1 MGLGPPVLELYRQL
15 KILGAFD
22 GVRDVIELGSQD
34 FWCPQQNLVG
44 ALCAAFGRGEPAPEL
59 LRTTNASQLPA
70 RLLYEALGLNYQCV
84 DIDGRVGSLVLDMNF
99 DGAPPEHVGRYD
111 LVTNHGTSEHLLN
124 QYNVFKLMH
133 DFARPGGIM
142 IHAVP
147 FTVHLEHGFFN
158 YQPNFFECLARY
170 NSYEILG
177 LWVGP
182 DWQLP
187 SFVPW
192 NPALLDFLTLSSKT
206 THLLVVALRKLYA
219 GDFRVPF
226 QNHYEGTAP
235 ETALGRYAVTVDG
248 EAVSG
253 ARIKYLSRS
262 DLLAKD
268 YLAEIQDLKASLN
281 GCRRQIDALQR
292 ALADGA
298 ASGGPAVMRAIEEL
312 ANIKAQLSAAAL
324 AAHGSQP
331 LTQEF
336 AYEGRGQTASVIPQ
350 DPSKATRNHGAAI
363 MHIAPK
369 SKRGFSRLHL
379 RALLNCYAS
388 EANSVV
394 IAVFQDG
401 KDQPVALMSEPLP
414 PKEVS
419 VIDKE
424 ISIAVEDSSAPPA
437 FEIRVGIAQPRG
449 VLLLNHAPG
458 EDTAPSV
465 PSRIRVR
472 WLAE

>member
-15 KILGAFD
+15 KILGALD

-34 FWCPQQNLVG
+34 FWCPQQNLVR
-44 ALCAAFGRGEPAPEL
+44 ALCAAFGRSEPAPEL

-70 RLLYEALGLNYQCV
+70 RLLYEALGLTYRCV
-84 DIDGRVGSLVLDMNF
+84 DVDDRVGSLVLDMNF

-142 IHAVP
+142 VHAVP
-147 FTVHLEHGFFN
+147 FTVHLDHGFFN

-170 NSYEILG
+170 NSYETLG

-192 NPALLDFLTLSSKT
+192 QPALLEFLALSAKT

-219 GDFRVPF
+219 NDFRVPF
-226 QNHYEGTAP
+226 QNHYEDTAP
-235 ETALGRYAVTVDG
+235 ESALSRYALTVDG
-248 EAVSG
+248 ESVSG
-253 ARIKYLSRS
+253 ARIKYLSRR

-268 YLAEIQDLKASLN
+268 YLAEIQELKASLN
-281 GCRRQIDALQR
+281 ACRRQIGALQR
-292 ALADGA
+292 ALTDGA
-298 ASGGPAVMRAIEEL
+298 RSGGPAINRAIEEL
-312 ANIKAQLSAAAL
+312 AKIKGQLSAAAPM
-324 AAHGSQP
+324 AHGSQP

-336 AYEGRGQTASVIPQ
+336 TYEGRGQTASVIPQ
-350 DPSKATRNHGAAI
+350 NPTKATREHGAPI
-363 MHIAPK
+363 MRIAP
-369 SKRGFSRLHL
+369 RPEHGFVTLQLHFL
-379 RALLNCYAS
+379 INCYLS
-388 EANSVV
+388 EPNSVV

-401 KDQPVALMSEPLP
+401 KDQPVALLAEPLR
-414 PKEVS
+414 PKEMS

-424 ISIAVEDSSAPPA
+424 ISVSVESSAAPPA
-437 FEIRVGIAQPRG
+437 FEIRVGVVQSRG
-449 VLLLNHAPG
+449 ALFLNHIPG
-458 EDTAPSV
+458 EDAVVSPA
-465 PSRIRVR
+465 SRIRVC